1 MQDSKYG
8 KVTLELKPDAPADE
22 PCFVLRGQDR
32 LAANTVRA
40 YGDKYLEAT
49 GDTKGFEQIMLH
61 ARRMEVWKAKK
72 LPD

>member
-22 PCFVLRGQDR
+22 PCFVLRGHDR
-32 LAANTVRA
+32 LAARTVRD
-40 YGDKYLEAT
+40 YGEKYLEAT
-49 GDTKGFEQIMLH
+49 GDQRGYDSIMLH
-61 ARRMEVWKAKK
+61 ARRMAVWKVKK